1 MTLPKYLGGNTT
13 YMRRLIAVVVLWLGT
28 APAAAQP
35 ELAWEKAQRAFANGD
50 YQTAIALLDSVET
63 PTSEGYYLLGRA
75 YQELLRH
82 DRAADT
88 FHHADTADARV
99 LIAWGHSLD
108 RLGRT
113 PDALARYEQAYRQD
127 STDARAAMPLARLY
141 AEADRWSKVKTIFTR
156 LLEGD
161 PNNPFLR
168 AQLGNAYRALDST
181 DAAIVHYERAH
192 RLDPQSI
199 EVPLNLSG
207 VYLATGKL
215 IAARRV
221 MERALERHPRHP
233 ALWRRRGKVAQ
244 EEEMHDVAVEAFQNA
259 LAYGDSTAAAF
270 RDLGMAFYL
279 NGDYEHAAAPLR
291 TSFRADS
298 AHAATAFYLGVTKQQ
313 LGRHDAALRYLS
325 AATVLY
331 GKSKLAEV
339 YVQLAETRRSRDEY
353 PEAVRADRLALRLNP
368 EKTDVL
374 FHLAT
379 LYDEYYADP
388 ATALAH
394 YKLFLQTGA
403 TYPLRQAWA
412 ARRIKEIEEAEFFR
426 GRPVRPASDSSGQQK
441 E

>member
-1 MTLPKYLGGNTT
+1 MPRKSA
-13 YMRRLIAVVVLWLGT
+13 IAFILLWASLT
-28 APAAAQP
+28 SAMAQP
-35 ELAWEKAQRAFANGD
+35 GPADTTDVRTWEEAQMLFARGD
-50 YQTAIALLDSVET
+50 YQTAIALLDSAAAL
-63 PTSEGYYLLGRA
+63 PPDGYYLLGRA

-82 DRAADT
+82 DRAADA
-88 FHHADTADARV
+88 FRRADTADVRV
-99 LIAWGHSLD
+99 LAAWGHSLD

-113 PDALARYEQAYRQD
+113 PDALACYEQAYRRD

-141 AEADRWSKVKTIFTR
+141 AEADRWSEVKAIFTR
-156 LLEGD
+156 LLDSD
-161 PNNPFLR
+161 PENPFLH
-168 AQLGNAYRALDST
+168 AQLGKAYRALDST

-199 EVPLNLSG
+199 EVPLSLSG
-207 VYLATGKL
+207 VYIATGKL

-244 EEEMHDVAVEAFQNA
+244 EEEMYDVAVEAFQNA

-279 NGDYEHAAAPLR
+279 GGDYEHAAAPLR
-291 TSFRADS
+291 RSYQADS
-298 AHAATAFYLGVTKQQ
+298 THAATAFYLGVTEQQ
-313 LGRHDAALRYLS
+313 LGRHEAALHCLS

-331 GKSKLAEV
+331 GKDKLAEV
-339 YVQLAETRRSRDEY
+339 YVQLAETHRNREDYS
-353 PEAVRADRLALRLNP
+353 EAVGADRLALRLNP

-388 ATALAH
+388 ATALVH
-394 YKLFLQTGA
+394 YKLFLRTGSA
-403 TYPLRQAWA
+403 YPLRQAWA
-412 ARRIKEIEEAEFFR
+412 ARRVKEIEEAEFFR
-426 GRPVRPASDSSGQQK
+426 GRPVRPASDSSGRQ
-441 E
+441 ER